1 MTAANAGG
9 WTLRYSRRAEKDIAR
24 LDPPIRRRVLIAL
37 GDLSQDPASAG
48 GLRKLSGRSES
59 RLRVGDWR
67 VILDVTA
74 RERQIYVQRVLPRGR
89 AYER

>member
-1 MTAANAGG
+1 MTAVDDGG

-37 GDLSQDPASAG
+37 GDLAEDPASAS

-67 VILDVTA
+67 VILDVA
-74 RERQIYVQRVLPRGR
+74 AGERQLYVQRVLPRGR
-89 AYER
+89 AYNR

>member
-1 MTAANAGG
+1 MTTADGG
-9 WTLRYSRRAEKDIAR
+9 WDLRYSRRAEKDIAR
-24 LDPPIRRRVLIAL
+24 LDPPIRRRVLQAL
-37 GDLSQDPASAG
+37 GEFAADPSAAS

-67 VILDVTA
+67 VILVVAA
-74 RERQIYVQRVLPRGR
+74 RTRSVYVQRVLPRGR